1 MTIATFTE
9 LSTEIGEWLDRDD
22 LTPRIPTFIRLVE
35 SRLNRL
41 LEDPEM
47 EVSASLTSSGG
58 SITLPDDY
66 GEMVSI
72 GTPYQRLTQATP
84 ADFASFNNVSA
95 PPRWYSITEGEIQFA
110 PNAAA
115 SITLIYRR
123 RIPGL
128 TSTNPTN
135 WLLTLAPDAYLY
147 GALMQASAFLVED
160 SRAANW
166 KTLFEE
172 AIAELRAD
180 AQKRRWGSGPIA
192 PRTRRT

>member
-1 MTIATFTE
+1 MTIATFSE

-41 LEDPEM
+41 LEDPGM

-58 SITLPDDY
+58 SITLPADY

-72 GTPYQRLTQATP
+72 GTPYQTLKQATP
-84 ADFASFNNVSA
+84 ADFAAFNNVSA

-115 SITLIYRR
+115 NITLIYRR

-128 TSTNPTN
+128 TSANPTN
-135 WLLTLAPDAYLY
+135 WLLALAPDAYLW
-147 GALMQASAFLVED
+147 GSLVMASAFLVED
-160 SRAANW
+160 QRAVGW
-166 KTLFEE
+166 KGLFDE
-172 AIAELRAD
+172 AIAELQVD
-180 AQKRRWGSGPIA
+180 AQKRRWGAGPIA